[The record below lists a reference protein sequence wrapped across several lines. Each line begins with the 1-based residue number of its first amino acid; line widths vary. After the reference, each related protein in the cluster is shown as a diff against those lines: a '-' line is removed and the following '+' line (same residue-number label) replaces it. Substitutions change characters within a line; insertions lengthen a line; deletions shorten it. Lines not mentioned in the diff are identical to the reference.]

1 MLMYF
6 NKFVNIIKLIE
17 EKLFYG
23 LITKPVF
30 ETVSV
35 GLKGGVVVVV
45 VVVVEDKVVLEGNE
59 GKEGNRNNVQFHEE
73 KKSGVVVLIGRFVV
87 ETGLAFFVD
96 GR

>member
-1 MLMYF
+1 M
-6 NKFVNIIKLIE
+6 IE
-17 EKLFYG
+17 VKMFYG

-30 ETVSV
+30 EAVSV
-35 GLKGGVVVVV
+35 GLKGGVV

-96 GR
+96 DR

>member
-1 MLMYF
+1 M
-6 NKFVNIIKLIE
+6 
-17 EKLFYG
+17 FYG

-30 ETVSV
+30 EAVSV
-35 GLKGGVVVVV
+35 GLKGGVVVVD
-45 VVVVEDKVVLEGNE
+45 VEDKVVREGNE

-96 GR
+96 DK